1 LLFMLNLTDGLRI
14 FYQVTLS
21 PNGQQLNITTTVS
34 SATVSTPLTISNYYR
49 RYDIPESDI
58 DCILTL
64 TRNNVCRRVG
74 N

>member
-1 LLFMLNLTDGLRI
+1 
-14 FYQVTLS
+14 
-21 PNGQQLNITTTVS
+21 VS